1 MINGADK
8 RVCCGCQACAQVC
21 PTHAIGM
28 FSDEEGFIYPKVT
41 EDMCVHCNLCERV
54 CPFNSSY
61 VDENA
66 DPDVYAAVNKESEI
80 CKKSSS
86 GGVFS
91 AVSDWILQ
99 KNGVVY
105 GVKFETDFRVIHA
118 SATLYSERNCFRG
131 SKYVQSD
138 TNRVYQMVE
147 ADLKNRQMVLF
158 TGTPCQVEALNR
170 YLKVKSIDTEK
181 LYTIDNICHGVASP
195 RVWEDYIKLLE
206 KQLES
211 NEQISYI
218 NMRGK
223 DGGWRNQEMVVRT
236 DKRDLSQFIN
246 KEFSWNRLYRTLYIT
261 RSSCYSCKFT
271 SYKRPSDLTL
281 ADFWNF
287 ENAEIDLDDTN
298 GISLVLVNSEKGK
311 YILDQVVEQLQ
322 IAKSDKKRCWQIH
335 LEFPN
340 NAPNGRGKFWKE
352 YWKKGANKALKK
364 YTKGSLMNRFIR
376 KVSPILR
383 KLGLY
388 TIVAK
393 VHHMIGKR

>member
-261 RSSCYSCKFT
+261 RSSCYSCRSRCSPEVSRDG
-271 SYKRPSDLTL
+271 SY
-281 ADFWNF
+281 
-287 ENAEIDLDDTN
+287 
-298 GISLVLVNSEKGK
+298 
-311 YILDQVVEQLQ
+311 
-322 IAKSDKKRCWQIH
+322 
-335 LEFPN
+335 
-340 NAPNGRGKFWKE
+340 
-352 YWKKGANKALKK
+352 
-364 YTKGSLMNRFIR
+364 
-376 KVSPILR
+376 
-383 KLGLY
+383 
-388 TIVAK
+388 
-393 VHHMIGKR
+393 